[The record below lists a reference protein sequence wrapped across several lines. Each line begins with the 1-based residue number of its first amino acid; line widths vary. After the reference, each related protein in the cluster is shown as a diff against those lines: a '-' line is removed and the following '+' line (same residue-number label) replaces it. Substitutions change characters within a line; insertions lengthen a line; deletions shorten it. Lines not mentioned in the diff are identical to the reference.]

1 MRTSPTVSVALAALA
16 ALTLVAGCASEGTS
30 APSRLLSL
38 SVFSP
43 ADPLFNPWTSQSP
56 PVADVRVSVSG
67 AQIATQSTCTPYGSG
82 AQLAIPP
89 VPFDLDFQI
98 VVELYAA
105 STEACAGQLLGRGCS
120 KSMRVKAG
128 TAAQSGAVMV
138 ARAGRFSPTASPLTG
153 GQATALNDPRYGSTA
168 TLLPDGKVLI
178 VGGAR
183 MKADKAK
190 IVEQSGDPNPW
201 DNPSNIGEILN
212 TVELYDPETGAF
224 EPLVG
229 VQLFYP
235 RAFHHAVFLPGL
247 NKVAIVGGV
256 TVINNQVQG
265 SNHAELYDPD
275 TRQMLDASSVQPL
288 LVERWGASATLL
300 NYGKNDVFLLLAG
313 GRADQARGS
322 WEVWSPTKGVVGFGP
337 SSTSPDSGLVAP
349 RWNQVA
355 ASVEKDA
362 YVFLIGGED
371 ESKTVATIDVF
382 DKGQGKMLPN
392 GSIPFPL
399 EGDLTVDEKG
409 RVGHQAVYVPT
420 KQVNAVYVVG
430 GYQDKARTKLV
441 NRIEVVNTQ
450 NGQALSQKADG
461 FNLCTPRAMAQATL
475 MDGGRILVSGG
486 LGASNKVVQAA
497 EIVGAVTAAGG
508 SAEIRSVRADVMV
521 NQRFLHNSVYL
532 PNHYALLVG
541 GLNSTDLQL
550 STVQPA
556 ELFNYDPSPIAGTAG
571 CGN

>member
-1 MRTSPTVSVALAALA
+1 MRTSRTLPVTLAALA
-16 ALTLVAGCASEGTS
+16 VLALSAGCEDEGS
-30 APSRLLSL
+30 SSPERLLSL

-56 PVADVRVSVSG
+56 PVADIRVTVGG
-67 AQIATQSTCTPYGSG
+67 AQFASQATCAPYGPGS
-82 AQLAIPP
+82 QLEIPP

-98 VVELYAA
+98 TVELYAA
-105 STEACAGQLLGRGCS
+105 STEPCSGQLLGRGCS
-120 KSMRVKAG
+120 RSMKMKAG
-128 TAAQSGAVMV
+128 AGAASGAVMV
-138 ARAGRFSPTASPLTG
+138 TRVGRFSPTASPLLS
-153 GQATALNDPRYGSTA
+153 GQATSLNDPRYGSTA
-168 TLLPDGKVLI
+168 TLLPDGKVLV

-183 MKADKAK
+183 MKADKSK

-201 DNPSNIGEILN
+201 DNPANIGEILN
-212 TVELYDPETGAF
+212 TVELYDPESGAF
-224 EPLVG
+224 EPLIG
-229 VQLFYP
+229 TQLFYP
-235 RAFHHAVFLPGL
+235 RAFHHAVYMPSL

-275 TRQMLDASSVQPL
+275 TRQMLDASAVPAL

-300 NYGKNDVFLLLAG
+300 NYGKSDVFLLIAG

-337 SSTSPDSGLVAP
+337 SSTAPDSGLVAP

-355 ASVEKDA
+355 VPVEKDA
-362 YVFLIGGED
+362 YVFLVGGED

-382 DKGQGKMLPN
+382 DKVQGKMLPN

-450 NGQALSQKADG
+450 NGQALSSKADG
-461 FNLCTPRAMAQATL
+461 FNLCTGRAMHQATL
-475 MDGGRILVSGG
+475 MDGGRILISGG
-486 LGASNKVVQAA
+486 LGASNKVVQSA
-497 EIVGAVTAAGG
+497 EIIGAVTGAGG
-508 SAEIRSVRADVMV
+508 AAEIRSVRADVLV
-521 NQRFLHNSVYL
+521 NQRFLHNAVYL
-532 PNHYALLVG
+532 PNHYALMVG
-541 GLNSTDLQL
+541 GLNATDLQL
-550 STVQPA
+550 STVVPG
-556 ELFNYDPSPIAGTAG
+556 ELFNYDPSPIPGTAG
-571 CGN
+571 CN